1 MIEPEVDNGVTLTDL
16 SLLPLLGVDASERMF
31 NFCYINI
38 YVLVLAIVNNLIY
51 LTLPLKLSW
60 FSLVLFI
67 TNHSM
72 YYNNL
77 SHAFN
82 NCNLLS
88 AHLILKNV
96 HTVKKLF
103 RFPIL
108 VKNKPFTS
116 TKLSNC
122 LSMSSTYHKT
132 HLGFL
137 AFYLLYR
144 NHLQVLVQCQCF
156 LDQTSKWAF
165 LSMWFATMFQYQ
177 RLMQMCS
184 RKQKKTLHIY
194 NIEMCINAL

>member
-1 MIEPEVDNGVTLTDL
+1 MLSIPGIIVGPSFLVGNVVDSVVMIEPEVDNVVTLTDL
-16 SLLPLLGVDASERMF
+16 SLLPLLGVDSSERMF

-88 AHLILKNV
+88 AHLFLKNV

-122 LSMSSTYHKT
+122 LSC
-132 HLGFL
+132 
-137 AFYLLYR
+137 
-144 NHLQVLVQCQCF
+144 LVHITKLTLVFWPSICYTGIIFRYWFNVNASWTRHQGGLFCQCSLQQCF
-156 LDQTSKWAF
+156 
-165 LSMWFATMFQYQ
+165 
-177 RLMQMCS
+177 
-184 RKQKKTLHIY
+184 
-194 NIEMCINAL
+194 NIIG